1 MLLAQNFDSYN
12 PLKLESKLDA
22 STIDQLSTP
31 GGVLN
36 HFLQVYAFPVA
47 GMILFAM
54 IVWGG
59 FEIMTSSVSG
69 KKDAG
74 RQRITTAIIGFVL
87 LFSAYWIAQLVE
99 LIFGVSFL
107 GN

>member
-1 MLLAQNFDSYN
+1 MLIAQNLDIFD
-12 PLKLESKLDA
+12 PLIIEKSA
-22 STIDQLSTP
+22 NQQTFTTP
-31 GGVLN
+31 GGILS
-36 HFLQVYAFPVA
+36 HFLLNYAFPVA

-54 IVWGG
+54 IIWGG

-74 RQRITTAIIGFVL
+74 RQRITAALIGFVL
-87 LFSAYWIAQLVE
+87 LFSAYWIAQIIERV
-99 LIFGVSFL
+99 FGVQFL